1 MAMAHAGSRKMI
13 LLRAAR
19 CFNPLNNTVVFSSEV
34 AYDLQAYKK
43 VGLDYRDFFHF
54 CRKVHRL
61 AVDPTEFALLSA
73 LLIFTD
79 SPVIDARDQMDHV
92 QSIYMTALVAH
103 AYSNRSHAG
112 VELAGLLGLLQ
123 DLRALVE
130 GSTEH
135 CISDKMKA
143 KKLPPLLAELWDIP
157 HLSKYFCICPI
168 DSCSYL

>member
-1 MAMAHAGSRKMI
+1 MLAQFTQSSLVTFRLIFKFVQRLPGFDRFPRWDQMAMAHAGSRKMI

-92 QSIYMTALVAH
+92 QSIYMTALVSH
-103 AYSNRSHAG
+103 AYSNRSHPG

-123 DLRALVE
+123 DLR
-130 GSTEH
+130 GGR
-135 CISDKMKA
+135 
-143 KKLPPLLAELWDIP
+143 
-157 HLSKYFCICPI
+157 F
-168 DSCSYL
+168 